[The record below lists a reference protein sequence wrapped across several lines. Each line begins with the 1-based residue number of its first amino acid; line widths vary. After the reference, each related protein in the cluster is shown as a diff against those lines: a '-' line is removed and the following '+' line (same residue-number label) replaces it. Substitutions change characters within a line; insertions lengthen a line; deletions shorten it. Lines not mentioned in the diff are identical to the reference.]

1 MSIQI
6 VDAYVIALK
15 TLSHVGCVM
24 RTDPLEKAE
33 ESRDGIYQIRFF
45 IGKESLTLCSTVA

>member
-33 ESRDGIYQIRFF
+33 ESWDGIYQIRFF